1 MRGQWLGLHLLLIPP
16 RVVLDMRTCAIYAVF
31 CHIQGFLV
39 LSYVHAQRLCLP
51 VHRETGVLR
60 VLLSVNAGLSHTIGA
75 HQLD

>member
-1 MRGQWLGLHLLLIPP
+1 MAGIALVIIFPGLLLHMYI
-16 RVVLDMRTCAIYAVF
+16 CAIFAFF

-39 LSYVHAQRLCLP
+39 LSYVHAQRPCLR

-60 VLLSVNAGLSHTIGA
+60 MLLSVNEGLSYTIGA